1 MFWMDVLIKAYVCLI
16 GLIIGSYLNVLI
28 YRIPLKIPTSKGF
41 SFCPKCNHKLSWL
54 DLFPL
59 FSYIFLGAKCRYCK
73 DRISFRYP
81 AIEALNAILYFLVF
95 LKFAPDLTSGTATT
109 TSILTGMG
117 VTSIYFVILSSLV
130 VLTFIDIDHKII
142 PDRFHIIIG
151 VCAIALFFLTKDLTV
166 WERIIGFFAIS
177 VPIYIIALLTNG
189 MGEGDV
195 KLFAVCGLL
204 LGWKLILLTMLIA
217 SFIAAI
223 YGLILI
229 VAKKAKGK
237 SEIPFGPFIALAVTV
252 CIFIGNDIIN
262 LYVSFITR

>member
-1 MFWMDVLIKAYVCLI
+1 L
-16 GLIIGSYLNVLI
+16 
-28 YRIPLKIPTSKGF
+28 
-41 SFCPKCNHKLSWL
+41 
-54 DLFPL
+54 
-59 FSYIFLGAKCRYCK
+59 IFLT
-73 DRISFRYP
+73 
-81 AIEALNAILYFLVF
+81 N
-95 LKFAPDLTSGTATT
+95 DLT
-109 TSILTGMG
+109 I
-117 VTSIYFVILSSLV
+117 
-130 VLTFIDIDHKII
+130 
-142 PDRFHIIIG
+142 
-151 VCAIALFFLTKDLTV
+151 

-217 SFIAAI
+217 SFIAAA

-229 VAKKAKGK
+229 IAKKAKGK

-252 CIFIGNDIIN
+252 CIFVGNNIID

>member
-1 MFWMDVLIKAYVCLI
+1 MFWMDVLIKAYVFLI

-28 YRIPLKIPTSKGF
+28 YRIPLKISTSKGF
-41 SFCPKCNHKLSWL
+41 SFCPKCNHRLSWL

-59 FSYIFLGAKCRYCK
+59 FSYVFLGAKCRYCK
-73 DRISFRYP
+73 DSISFRYP
-81 AIEALNAILYFLVF
+81 AIESLNAVLYFLVY
-95 LKFAPDLTSGTATT
+95 LKFAPDLTSSTATQF
-109 TSILTGMG
+109 SVLTDMG
-117 VTSIYFVILSSLV
+117 VVAIYFLIISSLV

-151 VCAIALFFLTKDLTV
+151 ACAIALIFLTNDLTI

-217 SFIAAI
+217 SLIAAV

-237 SEIPFGPFIALAVTV
+237 SEIPFGPFIAFAVTI
-252 CIFIGNDIIN
+252 CIFVGNDIIN
-262 LYVSFITR
+262 LYISFITR

>member
-1 MFWMDVLIKAYVCLI
+1 MFWMDLLIKGYVFLI

-28 YRIPLKIPTSKGF
+28 YRIPLKISTSKGF
-41 SFCPKCNHKLSWL
+41 SFCPKCNHKLGWL

-59 FSYIFLGAKCRYCK
+59 FSYIFLGARCRYCK
-73 DRISFRYP
+73 EKISFRYP
-81 AIEALNAILYFLVF
+81 AIEALNAILYLIVF
-95 LKFAPDLTSGTATT
+95 LKFAPELTSGTATT
-109 TSILTGMG
+109 SSILTGMG
-117 VTSIYFVILSSLV
+117 ITAIYFIVISSLL

-151 VCAIALFFLTKDLTV
+151 ICAIALVFLTNDLTI

-204 LGWKLILLTMLIA
+204 LGWKLILLTMLFA

-223 YGLILI
+223 YGLVLIL
-229 VAKKAKGK
+229 AKKAKGK

-252 CIFIGNDIIN
+252 CIFAGNNIID
-262 LYVSFITR
+262 LYISFIIR